1 MVRHISPGSGVAMI
15 TVKDLVDI
23 LTEEVSKNPDVMNYG
38 VYIDDR
44 NSKVRFTIPHKAAE
58 RTSTKTSEQGFYDH
72 WKEVGH

>member
-44 NSKVRFTIPHKAAE
+44 NSKVRFTIPHKVAE
-58 RTSTKTSEQGFYDH
+58 RTSTETSEQGFYDH
-72 WKEVGH
+72 WKEIGH